1 MNIDEQEPAAAEPTA
16 EENRAIPHSNMTA
29 EAPAPAAIVE
39 EIVEPEAKPEPQP
52 VAVEAPVEA
61 PKPKPAVKPAPARH
75 VVTHAAKDPVYLSA
89 CVYMNKL
96 NKKSLTVHHLQ
107 RRLVELGYNDAVGD
121 KDGYYGE
128 LTHKAVA
135 SFQKDN
141 RIEATGLMNEKTM
154 KAIFN
159 DDPNVEV
166 FTN

>member
-1 MNIDEQEPAAAEPTA
+1 MTNIDEQEPAAAEPTA
-16 EENRAIPHSNMTA
+16 DENRALPHSDMKA
-29 EAPAPAAIVE
+29 EAPAPAPTVE
-39 EIVEPEAKPEPQP
+39 VPVEPAVQP
-52 VAVEAPVEA
+52 VVVEAPVET
-61 PKPKPAVKPAPARH
+61 PKPKPAAKPAAPARH
-75 VVTHAAKDPVYLSA
+75 VVTAADKDPVYLSA
-89 CVYMNKL
+89 CVYKNKF

-107 RRLVELGYNDAVGD
+107 RRLAELGYNDAVGD

-135 SFQKDN
+135 EFQKDN

-166 FTN
+166 IAN